1 MKIKQFIDE
10 FGRRLS
16 ELYGPQI
23 DKLGIISEEQKPH
36 SQLLLEGTQQL
47 VIEGG
52 EQRLLLEAGTTQAP
66 QSQEPA
72 QQRPVRQSTTLF
84 GPSPVV
90 IAARDSWK
98 IQLSNLLH
106 NNITKLVTVLS
117 RELNELHDKAIVLTI
132 SGQGPNQDSYT
143 AKGRIIDE
151 MRQAID
157 QDLCV
162 VLRQKADE
170 AWAEPQCQGTFGAWF
185 GQEFQTTLATWK
197 EDSVKNRDILLE
209 QYFPPAKSLLG
220 ELLDK
225 TLSKYVGEARYF
237 SYLRRVAGANAT
249 EVVDSQLAGKL
260 ARRIPALQDFKNLL
274 REIDPKINT
283 KITNVRSLTRAFR
296 EAAKKVHP
304 DKNLQADKNLQG
316 IRQFKL
322 LDELYKGLCDS
333 EKLQRIDRIQD
344 SLHADEPV
352 VTPGFGLSVE

>member
-1 MKIKQFIDE
+1 
-10 FGRRLS
+10 
-16 ELYGPQI
+16 
-23 DKLGIISEEQKPH
+23 
-36 SQLLLEGTQQL
+36 
-47 VIEGG
+47 
-52 EQRLLLEAGTTQAP
+52 
-66 QSQEPA
+66 
-72 QQRPVRQSTTLF
+72 
-84 GPSPVV
+84 VV

-185 GQEFQTTLATWK
+185 GQEFQTTLATWN

-209 QYFPPAKSLLG
+209 QYFPL
-220 ELLDK
+220 
-225 TLSKYVGEARYF
+225 